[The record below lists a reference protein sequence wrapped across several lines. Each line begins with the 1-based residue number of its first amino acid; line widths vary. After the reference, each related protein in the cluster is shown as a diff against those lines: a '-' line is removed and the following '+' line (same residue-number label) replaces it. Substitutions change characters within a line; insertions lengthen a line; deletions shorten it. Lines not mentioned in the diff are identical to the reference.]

1 MNENHFGA
9 VQIIQNTVSISA
21 GPKQKESTAHLL
33 NIFDDKSSR
42 RDELEK
48 FIGRR
53 FAEEHQ
59 TALCDFLPNLLS
71 LSLREEIIAAL
82 GFSFASQKKLFLENY
97 LEQPVELVLSKR
109 LGKEV
114 ARKSCVEVGNLA
126 ASQSGITI
134 ALFIIL
140 VCAMANNGFEYL
152 VFTAGSSLR
161 KKFHRIG
168 LEIEMLGK
176 AHENLIKNSSRSDWG
191 SYYENDPAVIYCK
204 LQQALTLIEQNNIFK
219 WHSQKYV
226 KDINKLNEYISRKEI
241 L

>member
-9 VQIIQNTVSISA
+9 VQIIQNTESISVR
-21 GPKQKESTAHLL
+21 PRQIESAAHLL
-33 NIFDDKSSR
+33 DILDDKSLKR
-42 RDELEK
+42 EKLEK

-59 TALCDFLPNLLS
+59 TTLCDFLPNLLS
-71 LSLREEIIAAL
+71 LSLREEIVAAI

-97 LEQPVELVLSKR
+97 LEQPVEAILSKR
-109 LGKEV
+109 LGREI
-114 ARKSCVEVGNLA
+114 ARNSCVEVGNLA
-126 ASQSGITI
+126 ASQSGLTI

-152 VFTAGSSLR
+152 VFTAGSSLS

-168 LEIEMLGK
+168 LETEMLGK
-176 AHENLIKNSSRSDWG
+176 AQENLIKKSSTSDWG
-191 SYYENDPAVIYCK
+191 SYYENDPAVTYCK

-226 KDINKLNEYISRKEI
+226 KDINKLSEYISRKEI